1 MSYDITFK
9 VKVEGA
15 DVYVPIGNCDA
26 NITWNV
32 REIII
37 KSTGLPWK
45 NQANNGFCKDV
56 IPYIEQGLSELELHG
71 EEYEQYEP
79 ANGWGSVCE
88 VKQFFRQI
96 IEDWEAFERDA
107 NPKIVNVATF
117 WIG

>member
-1 MSYDITFK
+1 MSYDIAFK

-15 DVYVPIGNCDA
+15 DIYVPIGNCGA

-32 REIII
+32 REIIT

-45 NQANNGFCKDV
+45 NKVNNGFCKDV

-79 ANGWGSVCE
+79 ANGWGTLDSVKC
-88 VKQFFRQI
+88 FFRTVLKT
-96 IEDWEAFERDA
+96 WEELEEYAPELIDY
-107 NPKIVNVATF
+107 ATF
-117 WIG
+117 WIE